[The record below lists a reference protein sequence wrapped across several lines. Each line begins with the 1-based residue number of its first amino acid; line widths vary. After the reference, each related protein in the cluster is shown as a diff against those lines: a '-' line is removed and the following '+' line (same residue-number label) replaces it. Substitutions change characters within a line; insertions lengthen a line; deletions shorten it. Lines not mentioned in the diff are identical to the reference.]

1 MSPSSIRVLN
11 YLRSW
16 MWGRHDVITAE
27 VDLDRG
33 GRSVPATLL
42 TPRRPDGAL
51 PAWVILHGITRPGR
65 AHKQLVRFTRAVAS
79 GGCAVLVPEVPEWR
93 ELDLAP
99 GLTLPTIQAALQY
112 LEGSGVSSQEE
123 GMGLLGFSFGAPQA
137 IAASGD
143 PTIRDQLAGVA
154 GFGGYCD
161 LERTVAFQFTGRHE
175 WQGVNHHLR
184 PDPYGRWIV
193 GANYLTDIPGL
204 EDLEEVALALRKL
217 AAAAGD
223 RGIPSWSSE
232 LDGDRLAMRAEL
244 PERMLEVFDLF
255 APPSGMDLDP
265 VAGREM
271 AHALAAAGRAVDPE
285 IEPALQFSCVPG
297 PVHLLHGRQDHLIPF
312 SEALRLQQALPR
324 SVVASATITRLFG
337 HSARDPLPG
346 PVESL
351 REGARFLGALGRIL
365 GVPTAAR
372 DVSAS
377 GGDAG
382 PLP

>member
-1 MSPSSIRVLN
+1 MSRCSLRILH

-16 MWGRHDVITAE
+16 MWGRHDVITTE

-33 GRSVPATLL
+33 GVPVPATLL
-42 TPRRPDGAL
+42 TPRRPDGPL

-65 AHKQLVRFTRAVAS
+65 AHKQLVRFTHAVAS

-99 GLTLPTIQAALQY
+99 GLTLPTIQAALRH
-112 LEGSGVSSQEE
+112 LERSGVSRPED

-143 PTIRDQLAGVA
+143 PSVRDHLAGVA

-161 LERTVAFQFTGRHE
+161 LERTVAFQFTGRHD
-175 WQGVNHHLR
+175 WQGQDHHLR

-193 GANYLTDIPGL
+193 GANYLTAIPGL
-204 EDLEEVALALRKL
+204 EDLDEVASGLRKL
-217 AAAAGD
+217 ASAAGD
-223 RGIPSWSSE
+223 RGIPSWSPE
-232 LDGDRLAMRAEL
+232 LDGDKQEMRATL
-244 PERMLEVFDLF
+244 PERMHDVFDVF
-255 APPSGMDLDP
+255 VPPAGTNPDP

-271 AHALAAAGRAVDPE
+271 AHALAAAGRAVDPQ
-285 IEPALQFSCVPG
+285 IEPALQFSDIPG

-312 SEALRLQQALPR
+312 SEALRLEQALP
-324 SVVASATITRLFG
+324 SGAVASATITRLFG

-346 PVESL
+346 PVESV
-351 REGARFLGALGRIL
+351 REGVRFLGALGRIL
-365 GVPTAAR
+365 GVPTARR
-372 DVSAS
+372 DVNAY
-377 GGDAG
+377 GGVDG